1 MKSKILYIL
10 GGLSLLTVAS
20 CNNNYG
26 SYNEVQTP
34 VKVKSITKSSIVE
47 TVNTTGTALA
57 TNSAEIKSE
66 ANGDYKLN
74 INPRTGKQYRLGDK
88 VKKGT
93 VIVSLIN
100 KEFEN
105 NNQLESKKLN
115 LEIAENELKA
125 QKRLYEKGGV
135 TLKEVNNSKSAFI
148 NAKYSYENA
157 IIGANKLKVIAPFD
171 GVIVD
176 LPYYTSSSKITTGTK
191 LVQIMNYTKMYM
203 PVKLSEKSIENIKVG
218 NEIYVTNYT
227 IKDDTLNGKVSQ
239 ISPAVDPNT
248 RTFNGYI
255 EIHNPDRLL
264 RPGMFVKASIITKR
278 SNNTIVIP
286 KEIVR
291 YNGKKASVFIIDRNR
306 AKEVNIKTGIET
318 EKTIEVIKGLEEN
331 QRIIISG
338 YEMLNNYSKVK
349 VIL

>member
-10 GGLSLLTVAS
+10 GGLSLLTIVS
-20 CNNNYG
+20 CDSNFG

-34 VKVKSITKSSIVE
+34 VKIKNITKSSIVE

-66 ANGDYKLN
+66 ANGNYKLN
-74 INPRTGKQYRLGDK
+74 INPKTGKPYRLGDK

-93 VIVSLIN
+93 IIISLIN

-105 NNQLESKKLN
+105 NNQLESKELN
-115 LEIAENELKA
+115 LEIAKNELEA

-135 TLKEVNNSKSAFI
+135 TLKEVHNSKSAFI

-157 IIGANKLKVIAPFD
+157 IIGANKLKITAPFE

-176 LPYYTSSSKITTGTK
+176 LPYYTSSSKIQTGTK

-227 IKDDTLNGKVSQ
+227 IKEDTLNGKVSQ
-239 ISPAVDPNT
+239 ISPVVDPNT

-255 EIHNPDRLL
+255 EIENPSRIL
-264 RPGMFVKASIITKR
+264 RPGMFVKASIITRR

-291 YNGKKASVFIIDRNR
+291 YDGSKASVFIIDRNR
-306 AKEVNIKTGIET
+306 AKEVKITTGIET

-349 VIL
+349 IIL